1 MQGFGEDI
9 MRGKRQLARRP
20 RPLRFSR
27 GETRL
32 QALISFNHLHRLLA
46 KILLLARIR
55 RNRLRLGSSGFPK
68 FKTTTCSHLTG
79 TAWDSEKPAIIEQCA
94 TRNQN
99 LKSSFGWKGGPCLL
113 HCKPICETCVNVFL
127 RIVTHTQNADEL
139 LQKFRAGL
147 LKS

>member
-1 MQGFGEDI
+1 MGEFAIFHWLIILAVVLIFFSGRRIPEIMQGFGEDI

-55 RNRLRLGSSGFPK
+55 RNR
-68 FKTTTCSHLTG
+68 
-79 TAWDSEKPAIIEQCA
+79 
-94 TRNQN
+94 
-99 LKSSFGWKGGPCLL
+99 
-113 HCKPICETCVNVFL
+113 
-127 RIVTHTQNADEL
+127 
-139 LQKFRAGL
+139 
-147 LKS
+147 